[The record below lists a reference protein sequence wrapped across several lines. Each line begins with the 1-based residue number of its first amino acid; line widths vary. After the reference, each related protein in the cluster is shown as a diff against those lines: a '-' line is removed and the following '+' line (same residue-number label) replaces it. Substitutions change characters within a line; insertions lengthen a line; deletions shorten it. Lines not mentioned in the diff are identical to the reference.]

1 MNDDSK
7 LNKENDNAMDFL
19 LDDGPAVEEPTK
31 KSYKVLIVDDENEM
45 HTTTRMVL
53 KGFRF
58 EGRGLEIIDAFTGK
72 EARDKLCQHPD
83 LALIMLDVV
92 MEESDSGLQVVDYIR
107 NTLKNKNIRIILRTG
122 QPGEAPEEQIIAE
135 YDINDYRLKTELTVQ
150 RLYTSLYEAL
160 RSYRDI
166 MALEHIRIGLE
177 KIITVSSQLFVQGSV
192 ADFYNCVLEQMM
204 FFREDDTI
212 LYFRDKGDKHGIIF
226 TDSDKFGVVIA
237 ATGRYKEH
245 IGKSLKD
252 IGDLC
257 PVCRTADD
265 VRNLP
270 GDNIVVMEQGYLVY
284 RTLRDKSKSFIFIE
298 GKNFNYDLD
307 LIRTFLAHY
316 SEALDNYILN
326 QEIIK
331 AQSEVIRTLGD
342 FIEKRPLDSSSHV
355 NRVSD
360 MSVLVADRL
369 GFTPEEKSVL
379 KVASILHDTGK
390 AGISEALLLKPSS
403 LTSEE
408 FNEMKKHSEIGS
420 SLFSHSNLHILR
432 WATEICRHHHEQ
444 FDGNGYPEGLTGKN
458 IPIASRIVGLADVLD
473 SLTHDNPTRIAWSMD
488 EAFLHLQNHRGTH
501 FDPELVDVVMG
512 NREAIEGIL
521 MT

>member
-1 MNDDSK
+1 MNTSNH
-7 LNKENDNAMDFL
+7 LNEENGNVMDFL
-19 LDDGPAVEEPTK
+19 LDDEPVAQEPTK
-31 KSYKVLIVDDENEM
+31 RPYKVLIVDDEREM

-58 EGRGLEIIDAFTGK
+58 EGRGLEIIDAFSGNEAMEKLK
-72 EARDKLCQHPD
+72 EHMD

-92 MEESDSGLQVVDYIR
+92 MEESDSGLKVVDFIR
-107 NTLKNKNIRIILRTG
+107 NTLKNRNIRIILRTG
-122 QPGEAPEEQIIAE
+122 QPGEAPEERIITE

-166 MALEHIRIGLE
+166 MALEHNRIGLE
-177 KIITVSSQLFVQGSV
+177 KIIAVSSQLFVQGSV
-192 ADFYNCVLEQMM
+192 TDFYNCILEQMM
-204 FFREDDTI
+204 FFRDDDTI
-212 LYFRDKGDKHGIIF
+212 IYFREKGDKHGIIF

-237 ATGRYKEH
+237 ATGRFKQYV
-245 IGKSLKD
+245 GKSLKEV
-252 IGDLC
+252 GDLC
-257 PVCRTADD
+257 PVCKMAAD
-265 VRNLP
+265 VRDQP

-284 RTLRDKSKSFIFIE
+284 RTLRDRSKSFIFIE
-298 GKNFNYDLD
+298 GKEFKYDLD

-316 SEALDNYILN
+316 SVALDNYIMN

-342 FIEKRPLDSSSHV
+342 FIEKRPHDSSSHV

-360 MSVLVADRL
+360 ISVLLAEPM
-369 GFTPEEKSVL
+369 GFSAEEKSVL

-403 LTSEE
+403 LTPDE
-408 FNEMKKHSEIGS
+408 FNAIKKHAEIGS

-432 WATEICRHHHEQ
+432 WATEICRYHHEH
-444 FDGNGYPEGLTGKN
+444 FDGNGYPEGLSGN
-458 IPIASRIVGLADVLD
+458 DIPIASRIVGLADTLD
-473 SLTHDNPTRIAWSMD
+473 SLTHDNPTREAWNMD
-488 EAFLHLQNHRGTH
+488 EAFNYVKSNRGTQ
-501 FDPELVDVVMG
+501 FDPKLVDAMLA
-512 NREAIEGIL
+512 NREEIEGIL
-521 MT
+521 KA

>member
-7 LNKENDNAMDFL
+7 LNQENGNTMDFL
-19 LDDGPAVEEPTK
+19 LDDGPVMEEPTK
-31 KSYKVLIVDDENEM
+31 KPYKVLIVDDENEM

-72 EARDKLCQHPD
+72 EARDKLYQHPD

-122 QPGEAPEEQIIAE
+122 QPGEAPEERIITE

-192 ADFYNCVLEQMM
+192 TDFYNCILEQMM

-212 LYFRDKGDKHGIIF
+212 IYFRDKGDKHGIVF

-237 ATGRYKEH
+237 ATGRYREH
-245 IGKSLKD
+245 LGKSLQD
-252 IGDLC
+252 VGDLC
-257 PVCRTADD
+257 PVCKMAND
-265 VRNLP
+265 VKDCP

-331 AQSEVIRTLGD
+331 AQSEVIRALGD
-342 FIEKRPLDSSSHV
+342 FIEKRPQESSSHV

-360 MSVLVADRL
+360 LSVFVADKL

-390 AGISEALLLKPSS
+390 AGISETLLLKPSA

-408 FNEMKKHSEIGS
+408 FNEIKRHSEIGS

-432 WATEICRHHHEQ
+432 WATEICRHHHEH
-444 FDGNGYPEGLTGKN
+444 FDGKGYPEGLSGKD
-458 IPIASRIVGLADVLD
+458 IPIASRIVGIADTLD
-473 SLTHDNPTRIAWSMD
+473 SLTHNNPTRVAWSMND
-488 EAFLHLQNHRGTH
+488 AFAYMESNRGTQ
-501 FDPELVDVVMG
+501 FDPELVDVVLG
-512 NREAIEGIL
+512 NRQEIEEIL
-521 MT
+521 SA